1 MKKLSYILLCGL
13 MLILSACE
21 KDTESSNFAPVVTTG
36 TASNIYRMG
45 ATLSGSITLT
55 ETNTAKEYGILF
67 SELES
72 MAEYDEY
79 PVKDGSTS
87 YSVLIQNLEP
97 GETYYYCAYA
107 SSGYSIAKSQI
118 KSFTTTQ
125 SNAPVFNEVILQSKD
140 EKSCAVSVELLDE
153 GGSELL
159 MTGFVWAEAGSGEPT
174 IKSNVVNVE
183 PQGGRMSATIK
194 GMEPNK
200 TYLVR
205 AYGVNA
211 QGVGYSNSIR
221 VTTSTATVPVLS
233 DIIASDSTEVSV
245 TVRSSIVDAGL
256 GEVSKFGFCY
266 SSESKNPTTDHLI
279 VEDIQGS
286 PESEYFAAIIEG
298 LTPGTTYYIRAYAVN
313 EKGVGYSETF
323 VYTPM
328 PPGIY
333 SLEDFLAFSD
343 EVASAGHY
351 SDADLSKWVNE
362 SGVINLYADI
372 DATSL
377 NWTPIYQLYPDYV
390 FDGNNHTITLKK
402 IVVAGDYSGFAVFS
416 NNMGTI
422 QNLNVTMDITL
433 PSSGDG
439 ITKAYATVC
448 MDNYGVV
455 KNCHSKVS
463 ADLKYYAACFG
474 GIVYGNN
481 SGATISECTSE
492 GVINGGL
499 ILGGIAAQNGGG
511 TISDCVNNIT
521 IIDGGGD
528 TMGGIAGYNYYS
540 GQILNCTNNGNFSGV
555 SSTNPFGIG
564 GIVGRLFNGIVDN
577 CQNNG
582 NLDIPTANAVGGIAG
597 NASEIMDI
605 EPNNVTRIVRKCT
618 NKGDIVG
625 PDGVTG
631 NMIGVLD
638 GEDSEMVDCT
648 YGGTVNGAA
657 STEANAIGKD
667 LRVGTPTEPGI
678 YTLDDLLAFRVAV
691 DKGDLSQFLDES
703 NVVNLYADIDAS
715 SIDNWIP
722 ISKLEKDYVFNG
734 NSHTIDLKKSD
745 ILAYSEDGSWGLFA
759 SNFGEICN
767 LNINFEFV
775 ILSVVEDYI
784 RDYGIICADNYG
796 IVRNCDV
803 TINSKNDNKE
813 ELDFG
818 GIVAVNHSEAIVIGC
833 VVSGNLM
840 YSGIITG
847 GIVSQNEGGTI
858 MDCTNYLSID
868 YGQGDSV
875 GGIVGYNRSNGLIK
889 NCINNGELRSTIYSN
904 YLYGVAGIV
913 ARMFNGMVDGC
924 VNNGNI
930 NVSRAMG
937 VGGIAG
943 NAGETTTSNQDDT
956 TRIVINCTNTGVI
969 KGQSDVTGNI
979 IGVLDGDNSQ
989 MTDCTYGGTVNGAA
1003 GTEAN
1008 AIGKDMRTTRNDANI
1023 NDIPTEE
1030 W

>member
-21 KDTESSNFAPVVTTG
+21 KDTESTNFAPVVTTG

-183 PQGGRMSATIK
+183 PQGSRMSATIK

-245 TVRSSIVDAGL
+245 TVKSSIVDAGL

-433 PSSGDG
+433 PSSSDG

-474 GIVYGNN
+474 GIVYGNI

-638 GEDSEMVDCT
+638 GEDSEMVGCT

-657 STEANAIGKD
+657 GTEANAIGKD

-678 YTLDDLLAFRVAV
+678 YTLDDLLAFREAV

-715 SIDNWIP
+715 SIDNWMP
-722 ISKLEKDYVFNG
+722 IYCLPRDNVFEGNG
-734 NSHTIDLKKSD
+734 FTITLKKTT
-745 ILAYSEDGSWGLFA
+745 IYYEEYEEWGLFEY
-759 SNFGEICN
+759 NYGQIQN
-767 LNINFEFV
+767 LNLVLNMQMTTSSDSNIKKTVRYGSICTYNDGN
-775 ILSVVEDYI
+775 VVN
-784 RDYGIICADNYG
+784 CHVKFKSFTDNYG
-796 IVRNCDV
+796 IA
-803 TINSKNDNKE
+803 
-813 ELDFG
+813 LG
-818 GIVAVNHSEAIVIGC
+818 GIVC
-833 VVSGNLM
+833 YNLADA
-840 YSGIITG
+840 
-847 GIVSQNEGGTI
+847 IVSQCSVTGVIASSYAVAGGIAYFNEGGNI
-858 MDCTNYLSID
+858 YDCENNLSGTAMNAGIALANNGNGIISGCINYGNI
-868 YGQGDSV
+868 GEGDTTPGSDV
-875 GGIVGYNRSNGLIK
+875 GGIVGDMYSGTIDNCVNYGIVNRQNVNTVGGIVGDASQIYPEEK
-889 NCINNGELRSTIYSN
+889 DYTTRIIRNCINEGE
-904 YLYGVAGIV
+904 IV
-913 ARMFNGMVDGC
+913 GPFGET
-924 VNNGNI
+924 
-930 NVSRAMG
+930 
-937 VGGIAG
+937 GGI
-943 NAGETTTSNQDDT
+943 
-956 TRIVINCTNTGVI
+956 
-969 KGQSDVTGNI
+969 
-979 IGVLDGDNSQ
+979 IGILDGDASE
-989 MTDCTYGGTVNGAA
+989 MTGCTYGGTVNGAA